1 MIGRSVWMRR
11 VIKTYSAIAAT
22 VRNNVGNPIAIAVK
36 PLKFSR
42 SAALDG

>member
-1 MIGRSVWMRR
+1 MIDRSVWMRR
-11 VIKTYSAIAAT
+11 VINMYSAIAAA
-22 VRNNVGNPIAIAVK
+22 VRNNVGNPIAMAVK